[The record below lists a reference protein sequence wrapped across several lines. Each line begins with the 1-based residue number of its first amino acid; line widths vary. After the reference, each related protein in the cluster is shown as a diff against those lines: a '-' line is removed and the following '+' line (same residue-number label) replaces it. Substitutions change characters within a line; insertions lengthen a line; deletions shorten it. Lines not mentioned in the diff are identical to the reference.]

1 MSTTTT
7 TRDDRR
13 AARLA
18 NPDRLP
24 FGRLLAWAGAG
35 LSAGC
40 NFIVLGYLTLYATDT
55 LHLQPATIGTIIAL
69 GTLANAVFGFVAA
82 WIVDRSPETRWGK
95 ARPYE
100 LAVPLLWLATGF
112 LFAVPGSAGT
122 GAKIAWISVVFLV
135 IKAIAAPLL
144 GANDILYMARAFPNR
159 MVYAKVQTRA
169 GIFTAL
175 GAVIVSAS
183 LPVMLNLA
191 GKSPQGWTTV
201 IGGYA
206 VVLGI
211 LGLSRGLF
219 VDEKFKVEAGEEQV
233 TVADMVAAVR
243 SNRWIWVVFLMLLAS
258 QAMVGANVGGYYFRY
273 VVGNLGLQGL
283 LAPFGL
289 VLLPLLLVVPVLM
302 KRLPVSQIILGG
314 ALFGMIG
321 GGINLIAGA
330 SLPLLVVGALFT
342 AMGALPVSY
351 LTAVLVLDLATYNE
365 SLGHR
370 RLEST
375 LGAIVGIAGSIG
387 AAIAAQ
393 TVGAVMQSTGYD
405 GKLAQQ
411 SEVATLAIR
420 LMYGLSFLLGFAVI
434 AACMFF
440 FMRFEKRILPTAQ
453 ATVAEL
459 RHRHGLTASGALD
472 TNADGI
478 VQPGE
483 VSLPPLTT
491 SAQGLPTHADPA
503 HATGPVRMPDDEK

>member
-24 FGRLLAWAGAG
+24 FGRLLASAGAG

-219 VDEKFKVEAGEEQV
+219 VYEQFKWEAGYEQV
-233 TVADMVAAVR
+233 TWAERGAAVR
-243 SNRWIWVVFLMLLAS
+243 WN
-258 QAMVGANVGGYYFRY
+258 QY
-273 VVGNLGLQGL
+273 
-283 LAPFGL
+283 
-289 VLLPLLLVVPVLM
+289 
-302 KRLPVSQIILGG
+302 
-314 ALFGMIG
+314 
-321 GGINLIAGA
+321 
-330 SLPLLVVGALFT
+330 
-342 AMGALPVSY
+342 
-351 LTAVLVLDLATYNE
+351 
-365 SLGHR
+365 
-370 RLEST
+370 
-375 LGAIVGIAGSIG
+375 
-387 AAIAAQ
+387 
-393 TVGAVMQSTGYD
+393 
-405 GKLAQQ
+405 
-411 SEVATLAIR
+411 
-420 LMYGLSFLLGFAVI
+420 
-434 AACMFF
+434 
-440 FMRFEKRILPTAQ
+440 
-453 ATVAEL
+453 
-459 RHRHGLTASGALD
+459 
-472 TNADGI
+472 
-478 VQPGE
+478 
-483 VSLPPLTT
+483 
-491 SAQGLPTHADPA
+491 
-503 HATGPVRMPDDEK
+503 